1 MVTQATQKQRED
13 NEFARFYARLEPFL
27 ADLQQFLKGSL
38 RDAEDQGLLDR
49 RYFDPDEILDEVL
62 LEGYKQYATEKD
74 EKTLRRGLFRRAV
87 LIILT
92 KEMEDVPDEV
102 NTHSLLKA
110 ELKTLS
116 EDFTAEGDGDP
127 ILLEDLDDISYSQK
141 RGWNPEIRLND
152 ALEKQLVKKF
162 ELHEESLLSEEKR
175 KLLGLLYSTIPERS
189 KMVVELFAFGHQD
202 THEISEI
209 LEVPERVVERILF
222 KVKERFRLL

>member
-1 MVTQATQKQRED
+1 MVTQATQKHRED
-13 NEFARFYARLEPFL
+13 SDFARFYARLEPFL
-27 ADLQQFLKGSL
+27 PDLNQFLQGSL

-62 LEGYKQYATEKD
+62 LEGYKQYAGEKD

-127 ILLEDLDDISYSQK
+127 ILLEDLDDISYAQK